1 MGREFEMKF
10 AAGPEQLDAIR
21 QRFGDFCAISMETT
35 YYDTPDGALSAR
47 RITLRRRLENGLSV
61 CTVKTPGDG
70 HGRGEWDAEAEKI
83 EDAIPVLLEA
93 GCTAD
98 LKALTKAGLVAIC
111 GARFTRL
118 AKTLDLEGAQ
128 VELALDS
135 GCLMG
140 GGKEMPLC
148 EVEVELKSG
157 DEATAVAFA
166 NRLAREYG
174 LRPEGA
180 SKFRRALALAKGED
194 HG

>member
-1 MGREFEMKF
+1 MGREFELKF
-10 AAGPEQLDAIR
+10 GARPEQLAAIR
-21 QRFGDFCAISMETT
+21 AEFGDFCAISMETT

-47 RITLRRRLENGLSV
+47 RITLRRRLENGMSV

-70 HGRGEWDAEAEKI
+70 HGRGEWDAEAESI
-83 EDAIPVLLEA
+83 EDAIPRLLEA

-118 AKTLDLEGAQ
+118 ARMLELEDAQ

-140 GGKEMPLC
+140 AGKEMPLC
-148 EVEVELKSG
+148 EAEVELKSG
-157 DEATAVAFA
+157 DEATAVVFA

-194 HG
+194 YG